1 MKVFRIKRFANT
13 ELRAGR
19 KILNTRERSLGFD
32 SNRSYD
38 MDLSRLGRM
47 NTSQR
52 ELSKPNLLRDEI
64 RNMSKELTNYRS
76 NGNI

>member
-32 SNRSYD
+32 SDRSYD

>member
-13 ELRAGR
+13 ELRASR